1 MLFHLIHK
9 FYKFAEYSDMLQNKM
24 MNACKE
30 KLFRGNIADIVA
42 RKIFYGEI
50 IVRDGKIAEIKE
62 CGAPS
67 PGDPFFIPGFV
78 DAHVHIESSMMIPVE
93 FARVAMRFGTV
104 GAVCDPHEIANV
116 LGKEGIDFMLE
127 NASGSPFC
135 FCFGCPSC
143 VPSCGGG
150 IETAGAVLDSADVA
164 EILERKEIYAL
175 SEMMNFP
182 GVLNG
187 DSEVMA
193 KLGAAAKLGKP
204 VDGHAPGLV
213 GEARKKY
220 AQAGIST
227 DHECVSVEE
236 GRDCVKNGMFLLIRE
251 GSAARNFEMLS
262 PIIAERPEL
271 CMFCTDDCHSSDM
284 VKGHINRLVS
294 LSLERGFDVFDVL
307 RAASYNPV
315 KHYKMPIGLLQV
327 GDSAD
332 FIKVDGLNAGFKVLE
347 TYIAGENV
355 ADCPYTGSPDV
366 LPNVFEAG
374 EISEK
379 DLDLGL
385 KGGDRVAVIGAKDK
399 TLFTEHLEYVLESSA
414 DGSAVVPEGI
424 DKIVVYNRY
433 EPGKKPSVALISGFN
448 LKDGAM
454 AVTVAHDCHN
464 IIAVGSDDKALVKAV
479 NAVVRMKG
487 GACALCGG
495 QAVELPL
502 PVAGIM
508 SAELADSVAEKSA
521 KLDEMARKAGCGFN
535 SPFITMSFMALPVIP
550 TLKLTDKGLFDGSR
564 FCFCEVKLKT
574 LQ

>member
-1 MLFHLIHK
+1 MK
-9 FYKFAEYSDMLQNKM
+9 N

-30 KLFRGNIADIVA
+30 TIFKGNVADVVA
-42 RKIFYGEI
+42 RKFFYGEI
-50 IVRDGKIAEIKE
+50 LVKDGKIAEIKE
-62 CGAPS
+62 CGPAQ
-67 PGDPFFIPGFV
+67 PGEPFYIPGFV
-78 DAHVHIESSMMIPVE
+78 DAHVHIESSMMIPAE

-116 LGKEGIDFMLE
+116 LGKKGIDFMLD

-164 EILERKEIYAL
+164 EIMARKEIYAL
-175 SEMMNFP
+175 AEMMNFP

-193 KLGAAAKLGKP
+193 KLAAAVKTGKP

-213 GEARKKY
+213 GEDRKRY

-227 DHECVSVEE
+227 DHECVSIED
-236 GRDCVKNGMFLLIRE
+236 GRECVKNGMFLLIRE
-251 GSAARNFEMLS
+251 GSAARNYEMLS
-262 PIIAERPEL
+262 PIIAENPEL
-271 CMFCTDDCHSSDM
+271 CMFCTDDCHPSDM
-284 VKGHINRLVS
+284 VNGHINRLVS
-294 LSLERGFDVFDVL
+294 LSLGHGFDVFDVL

-315 KHYKMPIGLLQV
+315 KHYNMPIGLLQV

-332 FIKVDGLNAGFKVLE
+332 FIKVDGLHAGFKVLE

-355 ADCPYTGSPDV
+355 TDCPYDGSPEV
-366 LPNVFEAG
+366 LPNVFAAG

-385 KGGDRVAVIGAKDK
+385 KGGDRVAVIGAEDK
-399 TLFTEHLEYVLESSA
+399 TLFTEHLEYVLESNS
-414 DGSAVVPEGI
+414 DGSAKMPEGVN
-424 DKIVVYNRY
+424 KIVVYNRY
-433 EPGKKPSVALISGFN
+433 EPGIKPSVALIKGFG

-464 IIAVGSDDKALVKAV
+464 IIAVGSDDRNLTKAV
-479 NAVVRMKG
+479 NAVVRMRG
-487 GACALCGG
+487 GACALCGDET
-495 QAVELPL
+495 VELPL

-508 SAELADSVAEKSA
+508 SAEPADTVAEKSS
-521 KLDEMARKAGCGFN
+521 KLDEMARKAGCSFN

-550 TLKLTDKGLFDGSR
+550 TLKLTDKGLFDGSKFS
-564 FCFCEVKLKT
+564 FCDIRL
-574 LQ
+574 